1 MSFEMSDKKINLLD
15 FDRQGLIDF
24 LLSLGEKKFRA
35 EQIMK
40 WIYQFGVTDFYKMS
54 NIKKDLQ
61 EKLSQIAIIK
71 APEIKYESK
80 SSDGTIKWALD
91 AGDGQLV
98 ETVYI
103 PDGDRATL
111 CVSTQV
117 GCPIKCAF
125 CATGAQGFNR
135 NLLTSEIIGQV
146 WRATEQIGFTQ
157 IPKYRAID
165 NVVLMG
171 MGEPLL
177 NYKNVVPAM
186 KLMLDDLGFGLSKRR
201 VTISTAGVVPFLDK
215 LAQDIDVALAISLH
229 APNDELRSK
238 LIPLNDKY
246 NIKDILQA
254 VKRYVSISNAN
265 SGRVTIEY
273 VLLSGVNDSV
283 EHAKELV
290 KTLAHT
296 PCKINLIPF
305 NPHGESEFKKPSKAA
320 VDKFYQV
327 LIDHGFTVVTRK
339 TRGDDIKA
347 ACGQLAGE
355 VKNKLKKI
363 ASFSK
368 EDL

>member
-1 MSFEMSDKKINLLD
+1 MTAEKINLLNL
-15 FDRQGLIDF
+15 DRDSMIELM
-24 LLSLGEKKFRA
+24 LSLGEKKFRA

-40 WIYQFGVTDFYKMS
+40 WIYQFGVTDFSKMS

-61 EKLSQIAIIK
+61 AKLSTIAEIK
-71 APEIKYESK
+71 APEIKAESRG
-80 SSDGTIKWALD
+80 SDGTIKWALD

-117 GCPIKCAF
+117 GCAVNCAF

-135 NLLTSEIIGQV
+135 NLTTSEIIGQV

-157 IPKYRAID
+157 VPKDRAID

-177 NYKNVVPAM
+177 NYRNVVPAM
-186 KLMLDDLGFGLSKRR
+186 RLMLDDLGFGLSKRR
-201 VTISTAGVVPFLDK
+201 VTISTAGIVPMLDK
-215 LAQDIDVALAISLH
+215 LGDDIDVALAISLH

-238 LIPLNDKY
+238 LVPMNEHY
-246 NIKDILQA
+246 NIADILGA
-254 VKRYVSISNAN
+254 VKRYVSKSNAN

-273 VLLSGVNDSV
+273 VLLAGVNDQP
-283 EHAKELV
+283 EHARALV

-305 NPHGESEFKKPSKAA
+305 NPHADSKFKKPTKEA
-320 VDKFYQV
+320 VDKFYQI

-355 VKNKLKKI
+355 VKNKMKTI
-363 ASFSK
+363 ASFNR
-368 EDL
+368 DDIQ